1 MSENEIQRILIIS
14 AHFYPLKGGTPT
26 HTENLCSELSKLG
39 YEVLLV
45 TEDNECSDMD
55 EHDASR
61 NYQVQRLKTSKRF
74 RGDLFFPLLVGLR
87 INKIIKEFYPDVINI
102 STGNY
107 VPLGLK
113 LSKKQK
119 VPIIYTVH
127 NVPPEEYTLNI
138 SKNIRVNETVKKYY
152 FKLIRLVAKACMRFG
167 RYDTIISGSERTK
180 VRLMEAGANPENITV
195 INYGTQI
202 PVQKNKIRS
211 DSYNVVTVAGIIE
224 HKGQLEIVK
233 AIPEIITICPKAHF
247 YLVGPVRSEA
257 YLQKI
262 LEMIDELSISN
273 SVTVTREVTSEELE
287 NYYQLADVYLQPS
300 YQEGFCLALLD
311 ALSYG
316 IPVIGTPVGAI
327 PEMIGNNRGVLLT
340 SPSKDEIVSSVISL
354 LQSPKLREEYGKNG
368 REFAMNNFSWKRI
381 AEQNIAVYEE
391 ILRKKQT
398 LSES

>member
-1 MSENEIQRILIIS
+1 MSDIQKILIVS

-39 YEVLLV
+39 YEVYLV
-45 TEDNECSDMD
+45 TEDNECADMD
-55 EHDASR
+55 EYDASR
-61 NYQVQRLKTSKRF
+61 NYYVQRLKTHRRL

-87 INKIIKEFYPDVINI
+87 INKIINEFKPDVINI

-113 LSKKQK
+113 LSRKQK
-119 VPIIYTVH
+119 IPIIYTVH

-138 SKNIRVNETVKKYY
+138 SRNTRINETVKKYY
-152 FKLIRLVAKACMRFG
+152 FKLIRLVAKACMKFG
-167 RYDTIISGSERTK
+167 RYDWIISGSERTK
-180 VRLMEAGANPENITV
+180 GRLLQAGADPNNITV

-202 PVQKNKIRS
+202 PKQINELDI

-233 AIPEIITICPKAHF
+233 AIPEILGVFPKAHF
-247 YLVGPVRSEA
+247 YLVGPIRSEA

-262 LEMIDELSISN
+262 LETIDELSISE
-273 SVTVTREVTSEELE
+273 SITVTGEVTSEELE
-287 NYYQLADVYLQPS
+287 NYYRLADVYLQPS

-327 PEMIGNNRGVLLT
+327 PEMIGDDRGILLT
-340 SPSKDEIVSSVISL
+340 SSSKDEIVSSVVSL
-354 LQSPKLREEYGKNG
+354 LQNPEIRKIYGENG
-368 REFAMNNFSWKRI
+368 REFAINNFSWENI
-381 AEQNIAVYEE
+381 AKQNLAVYEE
-391 ILRKKQT
+391 MLLKYQT
-398 LSES
+398 LS